1 LRHVLNIAERN
12 KPYVGGKTVHHVPN
26 ESLRSIKDWQQ
37 IVTEWAVSKGFSWVK
52 EDVDTMLLRIHSE
65 VSEASE
71 AIRDNNVEGFV
82 EELADIFIRLV
93 NLCEVWEINLEEE
106 VIKKHN
112 KNLNRS
118 HLHGRKNK

>member
-1 LRHVLNIAERN
+1 MH
-12 KPYVGGKTVHHVPN
+12 YVPN
-26 ESLRSIKDWQQ
+26 GSLRSIKDWQQ

-71 AIRDNNVEGFV
+71 AIRDNDVEGFA

-93 NLCEVWEINLEEE
+93 NLCEVWGINLEEE

-118 HLHGRKNK
+118 YLHGRKNK